1 MAAEGRWNDAERA
14 LSEASRLDPALTPE
28 FEALQ
33 DRRGA
38 LACEYARER
47 RDWAGLEHAA
57 RAWISRRPDS
67 PDAWR
72 QAARALFELGR
83 HEQAVIAF
91 QRVCRLEPESADNL
105 AALGGLLLHALR
117 HDEAGETLDRALAI
131 QPDHARAL
139 ADRATLLTYMG
150 RFAEAEAA
158 CRQALA
164 SDPDHA
170 PAYTILSRLTG
181 GRLSEREADRLARIA
196 ADPARP
202 PDQRLPAA
210 FARAHAMDAE
220 GDIDAAFAAY
230 QAAHALASDRD
241 RQEGRSYDH
250 AAAVDRVRRLVAL
263 PREPREPPG
272 RRPSPIFIVGMAR
285 SGTTLVEAM
294 LAAHPRVFGAGE
306 RVVMPALIEGWLARP
321 GAEPDGRW
329 AEAYLAGLGD
339 LAGRDHVTDKMPRN
353 LEAVGLI
360 DRLFP
365 DSAVVLV
372 RRDPVET
379 CLSLYRQEF
388 ARDWAFAH
396 DLTDLARACA
406 LNARLAAHWSRALP
420 GRLIEVQYETLAAD
434 FAVEARRIVQACGL
448 DWNDAC
454 ADPAASP
461 RPIATF
467 STVSAR
473 SPVRVMNDRAARYRA
488 HLGPL
493 IEALEAE
500 GVDLATGALR
510 PDVDPGL

>member
-1 MAAEGRWNDAERA
+1 MACD
-14 LSEASRLDPALTPE
+14 
-28 FEALQ
+28 
-33 DRRGA
+33 
-38 LACEYARER
+38 YARER
-47 RDWAGLEHAA
+47 RDWPGLEHAA
-57 RAWISRRPDS
+57 RAWISRRPDQ
-67 PDAWR
+67 PEAWR

-91 QRVCRLEPESADNL
+91 ERVSRLEPESADNL

-117 HDEAGETLDRALAI
+117 YDEAGEALDRALAL

-139 ADRATLLTYMG
+139 ADRATLLTYLG

-158 CRQALA
+158 CRRSLA
-164 SDPDHA
+164 GDPDHA

-181 GRLSEREADRLARIA
+181 GRLSDSEVERLARIA

-202 PDQRLPAA
+202 LDHRLPAA
-210 FARAHAMDAE
+210 FARAHALDAS
-220 GDIDAAFAAY
+220 GDVAAAFEAY
-230 QAAHALASDRD
+230 QAAHALATERD

-250 AAAVDRVRRLVAL
+250 AAAVNRARRLVAL
-263 PREPREPPG
+263 PRQPKAEPVAGAR
-272 RRPSPIFIVGMAR
+272 PIFIVGMAR
-285 SGTTLVEAM
+285 SGTTLVEAL

-306 RVVMPALIEGWLARP
+306 RVIMPALIDGWLARP
-321 GAEPDGRW
+321 DAAPDARW

-339 LAGRDHVTDKMPRN
+339 LGGRDHVTDKMPRN

-365 DSAVVLV
+365 DAPILLV
-372 RRDPVET
+372 RRDPVES

-396 DLTDLARACA
+396 DLTDLGRACA
-406 LNARLAAHWSRALP
+406 LNARLAAHWTQALP

-434 FAVEARRIVQACGL
+434 FAVEARRIVEACGL
-448 DWNDAC
+448 DWDEAC
-454 ADPAASP
+454 AEPAASP

-493 IEALEAE
+493 IETLEAE
-500 GVDLATGALR
+500 GVDLETGALR
-510 PDVDPGL
+510 PDVDPAL